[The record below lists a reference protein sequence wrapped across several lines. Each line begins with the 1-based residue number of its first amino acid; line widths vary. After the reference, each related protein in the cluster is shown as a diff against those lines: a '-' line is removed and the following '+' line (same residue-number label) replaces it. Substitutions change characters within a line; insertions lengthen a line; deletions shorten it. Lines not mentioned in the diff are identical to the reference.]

1 MPDKVNK
8 TYQLAIPDTLILY
21 IQNCHNRI
29 FVVVYI
35 YNCHMIGDGRQ
46 VINGT
51 YMGNGGWVIGDG
63 WHERVHG

>member
-21 IQNCHNRI
+21 IHNCHNRI

-51 YMGNGGWVIGDG
+51 YMGNGG
-63 WHERVHG
+63 